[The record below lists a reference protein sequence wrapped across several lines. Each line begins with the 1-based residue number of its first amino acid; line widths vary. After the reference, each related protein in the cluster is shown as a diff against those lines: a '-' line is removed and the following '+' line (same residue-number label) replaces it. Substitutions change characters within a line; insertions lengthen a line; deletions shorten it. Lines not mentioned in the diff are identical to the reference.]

1 MVALRNAGGYGGRG
15 NVRSSWLGRQVLQSI
30 EHAGERAANRV
41 GQEAKAYAQSI
52 APVDTGE
59 LQAGINYEVRSTS
72 TGWTIVLFNP
82 VAWAIFQELGTVHM
96 AAQPS
101 LRPAADA
108 VFPKYGAYVKDAV
121 TGGG

>member
-1 MVALRNAGGYGGRG
+1 MVALRGAGGYGGRG
-15 NVRSSWLGRQVLQSI
+15 DVRFSWNGRQVLQMI

-41 GQEAKAYAQSI
+41 GQEAKAYAQDI

-59 LQAGINYEVRSTS
+59 LRAGIDYEVGETAH
-72 TGWTIVLFNP
+72 GWTIVLFNP
-82 VAWAIFQELGTVHM
+82 VEHAIFQELGTSKM

-108 VFPKYGAYVKDAV
+108 VFSKYGAYVKDAV
-121 TGGG
+121 TGAG

>member
-1 MVALRNAGGYGGRG
+1 MIALRGAGGYGGRG
-15 NVRSSWLGRQVLQSI
+15 NVRFSWNGRQVLQAI
-30 EHAGERAANRV
+30 DNAGERAADRV
-41 GQEAKAYAQSI
+41 GQEAKAYAQDI

-59 LQAGINYEVRSTS
+59 LREGIDYEIRQTS

-82 VAWAIFQELGTVHM
+82 VDHAVFQELGTANM

-108 VFPKYGAYVKDAV
+108 VFPKYGAYVKDALGV
-121 TGGG
+121 NG

>member
-1 MVALRNAGGYGGRG
+1 MVALRGAGGYGGRG
-15 NVRSSWLGRQVLQSI
+15 ATRFSWNGRQVLQTI

-41 GQEAKAYAQSI
+41 GQEAKAYAETI

-59 LQAGINYEVRSTS
+59 LREGIDYEVHQTS

-82 VAWAIFQELGTVHM
+82 VDHAVFQELGTSKM

-108 VFPKYGAYVKDAV
+108 VFPKYGQYVKEAV
-121 TGGG
+121 GAG